1 MVPPLL
7 DLVCRL
13 AVDEAGAAER
23 ADGVVAGRPVDAV
36 PLPGLGPHDEY
47 GDAGDEAAEGPC
59 LVDVYTTFGG
69 FEDPLPPSVHF
80 GQIHPHNLP

>member
-13 AVDEAGAAER
+13 AVDEGPAAER

-47 GDAGDEAAEGPC
+47 GDAGDEAA
-59 LVDVYTTFGG
+59 
-69 FEDPLPPSVHF
+69 
-80 GQIHPHNLP
+80 

>member
-1 MVPPLL
+1 MYISDCQVVVFLVASLPVVPPLL

-13 AVDEAGAAER
+13 AVDEGSAAER

-47 GDAGDEAAEGPC
+47 GDAGDEAA
-59 LVDVYTTFGG
+59 
-69 FEDPLPPSVHF
+69 
-80 GQIHPHNLP
+80 

>member
-13 AVDEAGAAER
+13 AVDEGSAAER

-47 GDAGDEAAEGPC
+47 GDAGDETAEGPY
-59 LVDVYTTFGG
+59 LDEIYTTFGG
-69 FEDPLPPSVHF
+69 FWTPLALLSAF
-80 GQIHPHNLP
+80 